1 MKNKLLEINPV
12 YEGKFLKFYNFLL
25 EDGRNYEVVSRREVN
40 MENVNDFIADA
51 VDMMIISEDYN
62 YILLVKEWRTPIND
76 YIYAFPAGLRE
87 AGEDV
92 VETAKRELFEETG
105 LTLTKIFKIL
115 PPAYQSAGMSN
126 EAVSTIVGQATGELS
141 IEHMSSHEDITPI
154 WVSINEIREMLKT
167 EKFSAKCQIA
177 LYSLL
182 VEQL

>member
-62 YILLVKEWRTPIND
+62 HILIIKEWRTPINN

-87 AGEDV
+87 ADEKV

-105 LTLTKIFKIL
+105 LK
-115 PPAYQSAGMSN
+115 N
-126 EAVSTIVGQATGELS
+126 AVPVVNF
-141 IEHMSSHEDITPI
+141 P
-154 WVSINEIREMLKT
+154 
-167 EKFSAKCQIA
+167 
-177 LYSLL
+177 
-182 VEQL
+182 

>member
-62 YILLVKEWRTPIND
+62 HILIIKEWRTPIND

-87 AGEDV
+87 ANEDV

-105 LTLTKIFKIL
+105 LKLLSVEDIIGES
-115 PPAYQSAGMSN
+115 YSAVGFSN
-126 EAVSTIVGQATGELS
+126 EKNLTIVGTAGGVLRKENDSEFEEIIPAWYTKEEVAELLKKYPFAGRTQAFCYMFS
-141 IEHMSSHEDITPI
+141 IS
-154 WVSINEIREMLKT
+154 
-167 EKFSAKCQIA
+167 
-177 LYSLL
+177 
-182 VEQL
+182 

>member
-1 MKNKLLEINPV
+1 MKNKLLEINSV